1 MDGKTS
7 KTPIRLGKDPL
18 IEKGRRKN
26 REARKEPKVPESAF
40 RVLVAFTGP
49 GLAVFFTF
57 HFTCITGKHTRFF

>member
-1 MDGKTS
+1 MEGKTS

-40 RVLVAFTGP
+40 
-49 GLAVFFTF
+49 
-57 HFTCITGKHTRFF
+57 